1 MNRVRKYDS
10 VIPLEQRQ
18 RISNR
23 YKRITRAINNEF
35 WNLES
40 ETKNSFYVGSYG
52 RGTAINTSDIDILVS
67 LPSSLFDSYNNLS
80 GNGQSRLLQTVRSA
94 IKQTYP
100 QSDIRAD
107 GQIVKINFSDG
118 ILFEIL
124 PAFQNYNGTYT
135 VSYTHLRAHET

>member
-52 RGTAINTSDIDILVS
+52 RG
-67 LPSSLFDSYNNLS
+67 
-80 GNGQSRLLQTVRSA
+80 
-94 IKQTYP
+94 
-100 QSDIRAD
+100 
-107 GQIVKINFSDG
+107 NF
-118 ILFEIL
+118 L
-124 PAFQNYNGTYT
+124 TM
-135 VSYTHLRAHET
+135 